1 MQNKKAD
8 TGNVRQEEK
17 MSTAEKR
24 KQCVGES
31 DDSIKPSH
39 EAGHS
44 CKKSRMDDYFVKKA
58 METSSISLE
67 QAGDDA
73 GNE

>member
-17 MSTAEKR
+17 ISTAEKR
-24 KQCVGES
+24 KQCLGQS
-31 DDSIKPSH
+31 DDSITSH

-44 CKKSRMDDYFVKKA
+44 SKKSRMDDYFVKKA